1 MSSWEHVTNDGLER
15 IQVPGGWL
23 YRYHLG
29 TALTFVPEPRKE
41 LLDRCAAG
49 HLERAIGHLPELML
63 RLLKRFP

>member
-29 TALTFVPEPRKE
+29 TELTFVPEPRRE
-41 LLDRCAAG
+41 LSVVAFAAM
-49 HLERAIGHLPELML
+49 ERALEHLPELAL